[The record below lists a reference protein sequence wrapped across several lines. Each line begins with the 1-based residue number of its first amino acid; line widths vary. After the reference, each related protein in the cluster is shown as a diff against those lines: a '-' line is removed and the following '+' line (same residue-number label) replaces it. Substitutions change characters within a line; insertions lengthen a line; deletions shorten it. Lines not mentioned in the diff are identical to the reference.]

1 MIDDSAETVVT
12 ILSGGLGAGK
22 TTLLN
27 HLLTS
32 AKARDIAV
40 LVNDMGALNVDADL
54 LRDQDALSAAAGE
67 VAELS
72 NGCICCEL
80 RDDLE
85 TAVIRLAREHSF
97 EHLIVE
103 PSGISEPTPV
113 AKLFTGG
120 SPAAARYSLSGVVT
134 VIDTARFAEVYLDT
148 DVSVSHDIQ
157 SKKAEQPLTQLLI
170 EQVESAD
177 MVVLNKTD
185 LLEQQSIERVQEFLT
200 QLHPEASQIK
210 TQYGAVE
217 PDQVLNG
224 IQTQGKPTWTNAIKS
239 HAQQEH
245 DHEHRADSIG
255 LNSMTY
261 RRRQPFHPTRLT
273 DVLTSLPTGII
284 RSKGY
289 MWVASQN
296 EAQILYN
303 QAGRTA
309 TVKCVGP
316 WIASLP
322 EVDQTLYRNNR
333 QELSFEWDEQ
343 WGDRR
348 TGIVFIGTQFDENA
362 LTTRLDAALLT
373 DEEFSDSSWSLFA
386 QGEQFPA
393 EPESSVVLSE
403 NCLSD

>member
-1 MIDDSAETVVT
+1 MTNDSAQTAVT

-22 TTLLN
+22 TTVLN

-32 AKARDIAV
+32 AEAREIAV

-54 LRDQDALSAAAGE
+54 LRDQDGLSAAAGE
-67 VAELS
+67 VTELS

-85 TAVIRLAREHSF
+85 TAVIKLAREHSF
-97 EHLIVE
+97 EYLMVE
-103 PSGISEPTPV
+103 PSGISEPMPV

-134 VIDTARFAEVYLDT
+134 VIDTARFAEMYLDT
-148 DVSVSHDIQ
+148 DTSTSHVTQREKGDR
-157 SKKAEQPLTQLLI
+157 PLTQVLI

-177 MVVLNKTD
+177 VIILNKTD
-185 LLEQQSIERVQEFLT
+185 LLDQQSIERLQELLT
-200 QLHPEASQIK
+200 HLHPEASQIM
-210 TQYGAVE
+210 TQYGAVK
-217 PDQVLNG
+217 PDQVLN
-224 IQTQGKPTWTNAIKS
+224 ITQTQGKPAWTDAIES
-239 HAQQEH
+239 HTQREH
-245 DHEHRADSIG
+245 NHEHRTDAIN
-255 LNSMTY
+255 LNSSMY
-261 RRRQPFHPTRLT
+261 RRRRPFHPTRLT
-273 DVLTSLPTGII
+273 DVLTSLPSDIV

-289 MWVASQN
+289 LWVASRN
-296 EAQILYN
+296 ETQILYN

-309 TVKCVGP
+309 TVKSVGP

-333 QELSFEWDEQ
+333 QDLSFEWDEK

-373 DEEFSDSSWSLFA
+373 DEEFSDSSWSTSLK
-386 QGEQFPA
+386 GEQFPT
-393 EPESSVVLSE
+393 EPESRVVLSE